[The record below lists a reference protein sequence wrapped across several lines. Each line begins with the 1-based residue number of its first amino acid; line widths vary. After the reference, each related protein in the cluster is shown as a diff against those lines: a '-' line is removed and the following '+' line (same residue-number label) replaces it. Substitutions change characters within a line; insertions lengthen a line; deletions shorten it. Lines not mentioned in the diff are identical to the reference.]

1 MQEQQTK
8 SPLCASYLMGLAPPT
23 WTAAW
28 PRRLFWLPF
37 LFSFFSSN
45 FLLLCPAACVCVC
58 EMWEK
63 VRENICVDPPAF
75 TVIFMVL
82 FVFLHWF
89 QLSQAPFFV
98 FISIFFCLSHLC
110 RHIKWRGHS
119 WSQWTRTTPQT
130 TTGLSRNQWVSA
142 LLWIQLFK
150 FVNEQLIALVLFLKR
165 YRILFWMHLI
175 ASMLEF
181 YCFFGARSDLTKL
194 IKY

>member
-28 PRRLFWLPF
+28 PLRLFWLPF

-45 FLLLCPAACVCVC
+45 FLLLCPAASVWNVGESEREHLCWPTCFHCNFHGAVCFSSLVS
-58 EMWEK
+58 
-63 VRENICVDPPAF
+63 AF
-75 TVIFMVL
+75 SSA
-82 FVFLHWF
+82 FLCLYFH
-89 QLSQAPFFV
+89 
-98 FISIFFCLSHLC
+98 FFCLSHLC

-142 LLWIQLFK
+142 LLWIQLFI
-150 FVNEQLIALVLFLKR
+150 FVNEQLVALVLFLKR